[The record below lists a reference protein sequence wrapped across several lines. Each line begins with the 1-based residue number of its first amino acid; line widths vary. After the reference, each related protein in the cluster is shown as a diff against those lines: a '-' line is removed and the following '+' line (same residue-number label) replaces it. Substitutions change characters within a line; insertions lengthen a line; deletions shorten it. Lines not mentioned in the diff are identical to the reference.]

1 VARLRRAEA
10 DEIATAKFVERAQE
24 LMLIGEPALI
34 FRDDRR
40 AVAVRADPE
49 RIAPFAAAADIDGTR
64 RHVCFTACYFF
75 LNPISR
81 VRRETGKKSVV
92 RVHCG
97 EGVGAAKLAVILAAC
112 RTWHHRNF

>member
-1 VARLRRAEA
+1 MARLRRAEA

-49 RIAPFAAAADIDGTR
+49 RIAPFAAA
-64 RHVCFTACYFF
+64 CFTACYFF
-75 LNPISR
+75 LNPISLFECAGR
-81 VRRETGKKSVV
+81 PARSR
-92 RVHCG
+92 
-97 EGVGAAKLAVILAAC
+97 
-112 RTWHHRNF
+112 W